1 MGDADWLR
9 RWRLWLLKG
18 LWLKQFVED
27 SGWLDWPDTGSLEA
41 GLDIT
46 AVETSVPTVFIDRDE
61 APL

>member
-1 MGDADWLR
+1 MCISR
-9 RWRLWLLKG
+9 THPSHI
-18 LWLKQFVED
+18 ED

-46 AVETSVPTVFIDRDE
+46 GIEASVSTIFIDHDE